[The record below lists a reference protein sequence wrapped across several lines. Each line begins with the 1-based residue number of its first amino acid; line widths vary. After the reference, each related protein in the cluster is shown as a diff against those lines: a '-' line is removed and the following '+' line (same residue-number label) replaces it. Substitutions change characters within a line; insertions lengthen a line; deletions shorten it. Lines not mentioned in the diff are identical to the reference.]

1 MERRQSQEFRNLCV
15 KFDEKEGG
23 GVGNDVRRKPESNPS
38 RGLNCSFA
46 NVTGPSPGPSQ
57 GRGAQRKLI
66 YKQTKLSFD
75 VVRGSSRL
83 VSPSTNQKR
92 AQDTDSVEAGGWLK
106 KRRVL

>member
-38 RGLNCSFA
+38 RGLNCKCDRPFA
-46 NVTGPSPGPSQ
+46 WTKSGE
-57 GRGAQRKLI
+57 GAQRKLI

>member
-1 MERRQSQEFRNLCV
+1 MALLSPACSLILSWEQLNAGGGGGDMDLKVPTGGKVERRQSQEFRNLCV

-57 GRGAQRKLI
+57 GRGHKE
-66 YKQTKLSFD
+66 
-75 VVRGSSRL
+75 
-83 VSPSTNQKR
+83 N
-92 AQDTDSVEAGGWLK
+92 
-106 KRRVL
+106 